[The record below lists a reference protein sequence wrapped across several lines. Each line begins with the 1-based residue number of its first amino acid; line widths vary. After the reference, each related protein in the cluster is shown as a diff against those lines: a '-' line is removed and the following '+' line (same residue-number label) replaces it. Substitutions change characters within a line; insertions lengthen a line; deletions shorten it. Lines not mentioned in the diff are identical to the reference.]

1 MTQIDVFYQGEDLDD
16 IQHLELEDA
25 ATIGDFKK
33 LISERHGANV
43 DVHVFIEDAED
54 PSSDDACLADLGDPT
69 GLKLHYHR
77 QRRIEV
83 CVTYNGEDECR
94 LFPPSATIKRV
105 KRWFAKNK
113 FGMAKEEA
121 GEHLLQISGTHER
134 PHPGTHIGALAKCGC
149 TKLEF
154 DLVPDQR
161 VNGHTELGQ

>member
-1 MTQIDVFYQGEDLDD
+1 MTQIDIFYQGEDLDD

-25 ATIGDFKK
+25 ATIGDFKE
-33 LISERHGANV
+33 LISERLGAKV
-43 DVHVFIEDAED
+43 DIHVFIEDAED
-54 PSSDDACLADLGDPT
+54 PCSDDACLADLGDPA
-69 GLKLHYHR
+69 GLKLHFHR

-83 CVTYNGEDECR
+83 CVTFNGEDENR

-113 FGMAKEEA
+113 FDMTKEEA

-149 TKLEF
+149 AKLEF

-161 VNGHTELGQ
+161 VNGHSGTAQ

>member
-1 MTQIDVFYQGEDLDD
+1 MTQIDIFYQGEDLDD
-16 IQHLELEDA
+16 IQHIELDDA

-33 LISERHGANV
+33 LISERLGAKG
-43 DVHVFIEDAED
+43 DIHVFIEDAED
-54 PSSDDACLADLGDPT
+54 PSSDDACLADLGDPA
-69 GLKLHYHR
+69 GLKLHFHR

-83 CVTYNGEDECR
+83 CVTFNGEDEGR
-94 LFPPSATIKRV
+94 RFPPSATIKRV

-113 FGMAKEEA
+113 FGMTKEEA

-149 TKLEF
+149 AKLEF

-161 VNGHTELGQ
+161 VNGHTGSAQ